1 LPTPE
6 VTKGRRKLHS
16 KKIHKVYSPNL
27 STVIKSRMI
36 MWAGNVYTNEIK
48 NGNRSLVEKPEE
60 KNHSEDLGVHKRI
73 ILKCILVKQI

>member
-1 LPTPE
+1 
-6 VTKGRRKLHS
+6 
-16 KKIHKVYSPNL
+16 
-27 STVIKSRMI
+27 